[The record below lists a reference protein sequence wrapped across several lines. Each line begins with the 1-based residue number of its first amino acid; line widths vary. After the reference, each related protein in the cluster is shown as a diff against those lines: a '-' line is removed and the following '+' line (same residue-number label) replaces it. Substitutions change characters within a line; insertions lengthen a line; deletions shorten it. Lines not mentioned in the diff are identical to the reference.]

1 MRVVLARIA
10 FALLLLL
17 TLGGGL
23 IHGRLSN
30 RWGPPEKMIEAGDR
44 LKQISGK
51 FGAWQMTASGHIED
65 SAKEML
71 QCAGDITRIYSDA
84 ATQAKVDLSLLI
96 GPAGTVSVH
105 TPEVCFSSQNFELLG
120 KRQRISIRDD
130 AGTDHKFWMVEFR
143 TRGVEERL
151 LRVYY
156 GWSTG
161 GPWSAPDDAR
171 LEFAG
176 SPYLYKLQLHTN
188 IISDSD
194 KEDDGLSFLCN
205 FLPEARAELVSAAT
219 TR

>member
-1 MRVVLARIA
+1 MRTFSTWIA
-10 FALLLLL
+10 FGLLLLL

-30 RWGPPEKMIEAGDR
+30 RWGPPEQMIEAGNR
-44 LKQISGK
+44 LNQISGE
-51 FGAWQMTASGHIED
+51 FGAWQVTASGHIED
-65 SAKEML
+65 SAKGML

-84 ATQAKVDLSLLI
+84 AMQAKVDVSLLV

-105 TPEVCFSSQNFELLG
+105 TPEVCFSTKNFELLG
-120 KRQRISIRDD
+120 KRKRINVRDD
-130 AGTDHKFWMVEFR
+130 AGTDHQFWMVEFR
-143 TRGVEERL
+143 TKDLEERL

-176 SPYLYKLQLHTN
+176 SPYLYKLQLHEN
-188 IISDSD
+188 ISPDGD
-194 KEDDGLSFLCN
+194 TEEVGLSFLCN
-205 FLPEARAELVSAAT
+205 FLPEARAELVSAT
-219 TR
+219 TIR